1 MKMYGAFAERT
12 HQRHDRLAA
21 RPTYARRSG
30 GFAHAGAAPEKAG
43 RSRPIHWKEPKS
55 LVFEKGGTPM
65 AAEEIKVYST
75 PTCPYCKMA
84 KEFLSQKG
92 YKFTEYDVTKDRAA
106 LDEMV
111 KISGARSVPVI
122 AACNEVMVGFDKT
135 RLEQMLSCIKQRSE
149 V

>member
-1 MKMYGAFAERT
+1 
-12 HQRHDRLAA
+12 
-21 RPTYARRSG
+21 
-30 GFAHAGAAPEKAG
+30 
-43 RSRPIHWKEPKS
+43 
-55 LVFEKGGTPM
+55 
-65 AAEEIKVYST
+65 
-75 PTCPYCKMA
+75 MA

-92 YKFTEYDVTKDRAA
+92 YQFTDYDVTKDRAA

-122 AACNEVMVGFDKT
+122 AACNEVMVGFEKN

>member
-1 MKMYGAFAERT
+1 
-12 HQRHDRLAA
+12 
-21 RPTYARRSG
+21 
-30 GFAHAGAAPEKAG
+30 
-43 RSRPIHWKEPKS
+43 
-55 LVFEKGGTPM
+55 
-65 AAEEIKVYST
+65 
-75 PTCPYCKMA
+75 MA

-92 YKFTEYDVTKDRAA
+92 YKFTDYDVTKDRAA

-122 AACNEVMVGFDKT
+122 AACNEVMVGFEKT

>member
-1 MKMYGAFAERT
+1 
-12 HQRHDRLAA
+12 
-21 RPTYARRSG
+21 
-30 GFAHAGAAPEKAG
+30 
-43 RSRPIHWKEPKS
+43 
-55 LVFEKGGTPM
+55 
-65 AAEEIKVYST
+65 
-75 PTCPYCKMA
+75 MA

-135 RLEQMLSCIKQRSE
+135 RLEQMLRCIKQRSE

>member
-1 MKMYGAFAERT
+1 
-12 HQRHDRLAA
+12 
-21 RPTYARRSG
+21 
-30 GFAHAGAAPEKAG
+30 
-43 RSRPIHWKEPKS
+43 
-55 LVFEKGGTPM
+55 
-65 AAEEIKVYST
+65 
-75 PTCPYCKMA
+75 MA

-135 RLEQMLSCIKQRSE
+135 RIEQMLRCIKQRTE

>member
-1 MKMYGAFAERT
+1 
-12 HQRHDRLAA
+12 
-21 RPTYARRSG
+21 
-30 GFAHAGAAPEKAG
+30 
-43 RSRPIHWKEPKS
+43 
-55 LVFEKGGTPM
+55 
-65 AAEEIKVYST
+65 
-75 PTCPYCKMA
+75 MA

-122 AACNEVMVGFDKT
+122 AACNEVMVGFEKT
-135 RLEQMLSCIKQRSE
+135 RLEQMLGCIKQRSE

>member
-1 MKMYGAFAERT
+1 
-12 HQRHDRLAA
+12 
-21 RPTYARRSG
+21 
-30 GFAHAGAAPEKAG
+30 
-43 RSRPIHWKEPKS
+43 
-55 LVFEKGGTPM
+55 
-65 AAEEIKVYST
+65 
-75 PTCPYCKMA
+75 MA

-92 YKFTEYDVTKDRAA
+92 YAFTEYDVTKDRAA

>member
-1 MKMYGAFAERT
+1 
-12 HQRHDRLAA
+12 
-21 RPTYARRSG
+21 
-30 GFAHAGAAPEKAG
+30 
-43 RSRPIHWKEPKS
+43 
-55 LVFEKGGTPM
+55 
-65 AAEEIKVYST
+65 
-75 PTCPYCKMA
+75 MA

-122 AACNEVMVGFDKT
+122 AACNDVMVGFDKT
-135 RLEQMLSCIKQRSE
+135 RLEQMLRCIKQRSE

>member
-1 MKMYGAFAERT
+1 
-12 HQRHDRLAA
+12 L
-21 RPTYARRSG
+21 
-30 GFAHAGAAPEKAG
+30 
-43 RSRPIHWKEPKS
+43 
-55 LVFEKGGTPM
+55 
-65 AAEEIKVYST
+65 
-75 PTCPYCKMA
+75 A

-122 AACNEVMVGFDKT
+122 AACNEVMVGFDRT
-135 RLEQMLSCIKQRSE
+135 RLEQMVSCIKQRSE

>member
-1 MKMYGAFAERT
+1 MT
-12 HQRHDRLAA
+12 
-21 RPTYARRSG
+21 
-30 GFAHAGAAPEKAG
+30 
-43 RSRPIHWKEPKS
+43 
-55 LVFEKGGTPM
+55 
-65 AAEEIKVYST
+65 
-75 PTCPYCKMA
+75 

-122 AACNEVMVGFDKT
+122 AACNEVMVGFERT
-135 RLEQMLSCIKQRSE
+135 RLEQMLNCIKQRTE